1 MNIRMPNISLSDQ
14 KAALLAM
21 RSYLWQLAETLN
33 CEMEEITRN
42 EAGIRK
48 AIEEAKPAADA
59 RAAFNSIKALIIKSA
74 DIVESYYETI
84 NLRLAGEYVA
94 KSEFGAYKE
103 ETAAA
108 IEATSRGIT
117 QIYEDLQEIAADL
130 EGFGDQ
136 LLSVTATI
144 RTGYLYTDE
153 RGIDR
158 YGLEIGERVTEDG
171 EEVFHKHARFTS
183 DRLSFY
189 DAGDTEIAYISDYTL
204 HITQVEISGS
214 LTIGRYRMESGDGLA
229 FRWTE

>member
-14 KAALLAM
+14 RAALLDM

-33 CEMEEITRN
+33 CEMEVITRN
-42 EAGIRK
+42 EESIRQRIEK
-48 AIEEAKPAADA
+48 AETGSDA
-59 RAAFNSIKALIIKSA
+59 RSTFNSIKALIIKSA
-74 DIVESYYETI
+74 DIVESFYETVS
-84 NLRLAGEYVA
+84 LRLAGEYVA
-94 KSEFGAYKE
+94 QSEFGDYKE

-108 IEATSRGIT
+108 IDATSRGIT
-117 QIYEDLQEIAADL
+117 QLYEDLQEIITDL
-130 EGFGDQ
+130 EGIGDQ
-136 LLSVTATI
+136 LLAVTATI

-153 RGIDR
+153 EGIDR

-171 EEVFHKHARFTS
+171 EEIFHKHARFTS

-204 HITQVEISGS
+204 HITRVEVSGD
-214 LTIGRYRMESGDGLA
+214 LTLGHYRIESGDGLA